1 MRDMNKAFDQLR
13 MKLPIRKPSGKKHSK
28 IECLRFAFF
37 FLINSLKQIGN
48 VYNACFLNRIAISY
62 IRHMQTKLE
71 YPQQSQLSAVYYESA
86 SGGGT
91 GGPNSS
97 TYSNNESSNS
107 LVSWTPASPAS
118 PPPNTAHMYYLP

>member
-1 MRDMNKAFDQLR
+1 MNKAFDQLR

-28 IECLRFAFF
+28 IECLRFAF
-37 FLINSLKQIGN
+37 LTISSKMYN
-48 VYNACFLNRIAISY
+48 VRFLNRIAISY

-71 YPQQSQLSAVYYESA
+71 YPQQSHLSAAYYDA
-86 SGGGT
+86 TSGGGAGV
-91 GGPNSS
+91 GGLNNN